1 MGLKD
6 AKKQKRVDPMWL
18 RQTPNVSLSD
28 IIKRY
33 GLFQLKEKHI
43 TLEEYFK
50 VYTGNADRQPLGHS
64 HSESINPGTLGVD
77 VMFED
82 NEGNKATEQLPD
94 GALRDKDGL
103 LLISKSKHQ
112 GLAQW
117 TPTHQFIWTKKFQLP
132 LPNNFSAWPF
142 CPIDSVATPAYFDIS
157 TLTIPLT
164 ACELLT
170 FFPCHIWISELQ
182 NRFSRNQIKGTFQ
195 AIFID
200 YQRDLTIPHVITPQQ
215 VRSLIKTAARAC
227 PPNSKSC
234 STYTVDKY
242 RFTLPPRIPEKC
254 GVEIKIP
261 YTLIH
266 CADGVNPA
274 KFPKGSDAGPFTRA
288 LIHARTRNQD
298 IMLNEL
304 DGYIAR
310 WGISRELDRLY
321 SDPSLTDRY
330 ANEVK
335 EYARGLRDTA
345 KAKGYKWDC

>member
-1 MGLKD
+1 MDEAID
-6 AKKQKRVDPMWL
+6 ALINPSSSDEASAAEDEYTRWKRSEPAAERGTEYANNPIKYWVAVRDRYP
-18 RQTPNVSLSD
+18 SLSKLALD
-28 IIKRY
+28 V
-33 GLFQLKEKHI
+33 L
-43 TLEEYFK
+43 
-50 VYTGNADRQPLGHS
+50 
-64 HSESINPGTLGVD
+64 SIP
-77 VMFED
+77 
-82 NEGNKATEQLPD
+82 A
-94 GALRDKDGL
+94 
-103 LLISKSKHQ
+103 SS
-112 GLAQW
+112 
-117 TPTHQFIWTKKFQLP
+117 
-132 LPNNFSAWPF
+132 SWPF

-234 STYTVDKY
+234 STYTVYKY
-242 RFTLPPRIPEKC
+242 RFTLSPRIPEKC